1 MSLPLWSVRLLISIP
16 CSEKKPFLIPRSIG
30 SAFAIGSVFT
40 VIVTVACGLAGALA
54 AVAPKATTTAS
65 SPETESP
72 RSLVPRPPFV
82 LFRHSLPPRESSGSH
97 VVQPSAAASRGA
109 GSCSLLI
116 RRYTCARRCAKSAS
130 SFVSIWSRGY
140 GSPTGMIS
148 FTSVGACVSTTMR
161 SER

>member
-1 MSLPLWSVRLLISIP
+1 MSLPLWSTRLLISIP

-30 SAFAIGSVFT
+30 RAFAIGSVFT

-72 RSLVPRPPFV
+72 RSLAPRPPFV
-82 LFRHSLPPRESSGSH
+82 SSVIPFLLVSRLVPTIG
-97 VVQPSAAASRGA
+97 QPSAAASRGR

-116 RRYTCARRCAKSAS
+116 
-130 SFVSIWSRGY
+130 SR
-140 GSPTGMIS
+140 
-148 FTSVGACVSTTMR
+148 
-161 SER
+161 